1 MEERF
6 MKLAEALNLRSD
18 LQKRIAQLK
27 ESLNHNVKVQEG
39 DKPGEKPEKL
49 FAELNEL
56 LPQLQDMIIRINNT
70 NCKTVVDGKTLT
82 EWIAERDVLATK
94 LNIYRSAYSNS
105 VIRVERYSRNEIR
118 YVRAI
123 DSEELHKQVD
133 VLSKQYREL
142 DMKLQEANWIN
153 ELN

>member
-1 MEERF
+1 

-39 DKPGEKPEKL
+39 DQPGEKPEEL
-49 FAELNEL
+49 CAELDQL
-56 LPQLQDMIIRINNT
+56 LPQLQDLMIRINNT
-70 NCKTVVDGKTLT
+70 NCKTVVSGKTLT
-82 EWIAERDVLATK
+82 EWLAERDILATK
-94 LNIYRSAYSNS
+94 LSIYRSAYSNS
-105 VIRVERYSRNEIR
+105 VIRVERYSRNEVR

-123 DSEELHKQVD
+123 NAEEVHKQVD
-133 VLSKQYREL
+133 TLSRQYREL
-142 DMKLQEANWIN
+142 DMKLQEANWTY